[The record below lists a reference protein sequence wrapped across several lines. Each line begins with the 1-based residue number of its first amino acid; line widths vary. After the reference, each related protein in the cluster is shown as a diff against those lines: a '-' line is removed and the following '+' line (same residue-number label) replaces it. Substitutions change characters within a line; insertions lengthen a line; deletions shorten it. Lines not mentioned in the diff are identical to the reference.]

1 METYIRLQ
9 TAEQALG
16 ISYSTIRRWIREGRL
31 RALRLPTGQL
41 RVAKKD
47 VEQLQN
53 CGAKRRSG

>member
-1 METYIRLQ
+1 VDEYVRLQ

-31 RALRLPTGQL
+31 QALRLPTGQL

-47 VEQLQN
+47 VERLQS
-53 CGAKRRSG
+53 CGVTRETA

>member
-1 METYIRLQ
+1 MEKYVRLQ

-31 RALRLPTGQL
+31 RALRLPTGHL

-47 VEQLQN
+47 VERLQR
-53 CGAKRRSG
+53 CGARKGTG